1 VVLDLHCDDEG
12 PVYLYTAE
20 RQLDEGRRLARAL
33 GATVILTDGG
43 TDPLSFDM
51 AVGARWAAENRPGDQ
66 RFAATVEF
74 RGMMDV
80 TPDLAKR
87 DAAGLYRYL
96 VDLGAVSDPLDAYD
110 PADPVVGDVD
120 DAQLIPTPAR
130 RPSVRCECWRLGHG
144 RAAAGDRSVRGRRRT
159 LRGALTFRRAGDDAP

>member
-1 VVLDLHCDDEG
+1 MHEDGLPRARPIDVS
-12 PVYLYTAE
+12 PSPF
-20 RQLDEGRRLARAL
+20 RQQSQSSEDCA
-33 GATVILTDGG
+33 
-43 TDPLSFDM
+43 
-51 AVGARWAAENRPGDQ
+51 AVSRPGDQ

-110 PADPVVGDVD
+110 PADPVVADVD
-120 DAQLIPTPAR
+120 DAQLIPTPV
-130 RPSVRCECWRLGHG
+130 P
-144 RAAAGDRSVRGRRRT
+144 
-159 LRGALTFRRAGDDAP
+159 GALRRLVQTH